1 MQIELLD
8 TFLDLIETRSFH
20 RTAERLRVTQSTVS
34 ARVQVLEAA
43 VGGRLFTRSRA
54 GTNLSTEG
62 LKFEVH
68 AKALRHAWTEAQ
80 RAVAPTGTAAVLLR
94 IGIQNDL
101 AAGQIGDWV
110 SNFRRSLPECAF
122 YIEPDYS
129 AQMCKD
135 IERGALDFA
144 VVYSPQALPDLHLA
158 SVGEVRYRLISAD
171 GATRAD
177 VSPLRYIRGSY
188 SAAFDETHRQLM
200 PQFSEAHL
208 AAGQN
213 GAVASLLAGM
223 GGSGF
228 VLEDT
233 ARRMVAGGG
242 FKLVTDVDAITQ
254 PIFAV
259 MHQRHRTSRMHRRL
273 TRIVNREIA
282 GKGAD

>member
-20 RTAERLRVTQSTVS
+20 RTAERLHITQSTVS
-34 ARVQVLEAA
+34 ARVMALEQA

-68 AKALRHAWTEAQ
+68 ARALRHAWTEAQ
-80 RAVAPTGTAAVLLR
+80 RAVAPSGNAAVSLR

-101 AAGQIGDWV
+101 AAGQIGEWV

-135 IERGALDFA
+135 IDRGALDFA
-144 VVYSPQALPDLHLA
+144 VVYSPQALPDLHIA
-158 SVGEVRYRLISAD
+158 SVGEVRYRLISGD
-171 GATRAD
+171 GAARSD
-177 VSPLRYIRGSY
+177 LSPLRYIRGSY
-188 SAAFDETHRQLM
+188 SAAFDEAHRQIM
-200 PQFSEAHL
+200 PEFSAALL

-213 GAVASLLAGM
+213 AAVAGLLATM
-223 GGSGF
+223 GGAGF
-228 VLEDT
+228 VLEET
-233 ARRMVAGGG
+233 AQALIAGGT
-242 FKLVTDVDAITQ
+242 FKAVEDVEAINQ
-254 PIFAV
+254 PIYAV
-259 MHQRHRTSRMHRRL
+259 MHNRHRTSRMHRRL
-273 TRIVNREIA
+273 TRIVSRRL
-282 GKGAD
+282 GTS